1 MTPFDYII
9 QKAVSF
15 KALFSPGPDCRER
28 PCNPDAPVQQPSAN
42 FVESVNNGTF
52 GIISPRDCKYKGRVR
67 KNENEG
73 SMLELKGITKKYNV
87 FPAVDNV
94 SFRIQPGEILGYL
107 GPNGA
112 GKTTT
117 IKMLT
122 GLLTPTSGDIFFQG
136 KRIKNTLVEYK
147 TKIGYVPEEPDIY
160 PHLSAYDYLLMVGRL
175 RQIPEKT
182 LKAKIE
188 QFMELLKLSL
198 EMQSSISSYSKGMVQ
213 KVLLSAALLH
223 DPDILLLD
231 EPLSGL
237 DVETSLIIKD
247 LIKHL
252 SKKGKIIFYCSHI
265 LEVVEKVCS
274 RVIIIHKGKILTDD
288 SVENLRNLMRAP
300 SLEEIFSQ
308 LVIQQ
313 DTEKISR
320 EIVHVM
326 KHRSV

>member
-1 MTPFDYII
+1 
-9 QKAVSF
+9 
-15 KALFSPGPDCRER
+15 
-28 PCNPDAPVQQPSAN
+28 
-42 FVESVNNGTF
+42 
-52 GIISPRDCKYKGRVR
+52 
-67 KNENEG
+67 
-73 SMLELKGITKKYNV
+73 MLELKRITKKYNV

-94 SFRIQPGEILGYL
+94 SFRIEPGEILGYL

-122 GLLTPTSGDIFFQG
+122 GLLEPTSGDIFLQG
-136 KRIKNTLVEYK
+136 KKLKNNMVEYK
-147 TKIGYVPEEPDIY
+147 KKIGYVPEEPDIY

-175 RQIPEKT
+175 RQIPEKA
-182 LKAKIE
+182 LKEKIG

-223 DPDILLLD
+223 NPDILLLD

-247 LIKHL
+247 LVKQL
-252 SKKGKIIFYCSHI
+252 SKEGKIIFYCSHI

-274 RVIIIHKGKILTDD
+274 RVIIIHRGKILTDD
-288 SVENLRNLMRAP
+288 SVENLRNLMKVP

-308 LVIQQ
+308 LVIQE
-313 DTEKISR
+313 DTKKISKK
-320 EIVHVM
+320 IVHVM
-326 KHRSV
+326 KHRSQ